1 MTEWIGVVTNTAK
14 QYLKDAVDETMR
26 NRLFLAMLRQK
37 GRISYGHS
45 GYDLNWNVEY
55 DQPLTRDYGD
65 GDDLLFPNHNAFV
78 QASLDW
84 GGAVATDRITEK
96 QRLMNRGNLAIIN
109 LFGTK
114 MSRLVKAMTDS
125 FGGELYKDGN
135 ATGNELKIDG
145 LETFFG
151 TGTTVAADIVAQ
163 PSDTYAGLSTALGN
177 KGGTWAADL
186 ATSPNANAATD
197 WPDGKGDVKYDY
209 WSPKILNW
217 SSTNWGTGGTSWM
230 DNCEA
235 VMRRGKTF
243 LTRLGG
249 KQAMPDIVSMDAKMY
264 DELRTV
270 LASRHRELLPHK
282 GATDLGFGDTS
293 INFDGMAV
301 QHEFD
306 APANTAYFINVDE
319 MELLCLYDQLFDIEG
334 PWEDRKSMSYLY
346 RVGFFGNCR
355 FNPKHFGKA
364 KNYA

>member
-177 KGGTWAADL
+177 YGGSWTTSGGNSVWPTGTGSAEYDFWSPLIVDYGNAAFNASSDNWRNNCVEALSYGITHSASKNKQAGGTPDVILLENELFRVLKDVQQAKQQVNITPGGGDGLWSMGFKDVIYHDGVEV
-186 ATSPNANAATD
+186 TSEYGVPVGVGYGIPLMA
-197 WPDGKGDVKYDY
+197 
-209 WSPKILNW
+209 L
-217 SSTNWGTGGTSWM
+217 
-230 DNCEA
+230 
-235 VMRRGKTF
+235 
-243 LTRLGG
+243 
-249 KQAMPDIVSMDAKMY
+249 
-264 DELRTV
+264 ELRSMQKTMFDTE
-270 LASRHRELLPHK
+270 SDPEISTR
-282 GATDLGFGDTS
+282 ATRFVVDFLGNLKCNPRPFVKWLDL
-293 INFDGMAV
+293 
-301 QHEFD
+301 
-306 APANTAYFINVDE
+306 
-319 MELLCLYDQLFDIEG
+319 
-334 PWEDRKSMSYLY
+334 
-346 RVGFFGNCR
+346 
-355 FNPKHFGKA
+355 
-364 KNYA
+364 